1 MLGWSVH
8 RPESN
13 RAMVN
18 ETYDIIM
25 VRNNPLNLAA
35 IVQLSRATLRK
46 MIPKLLRATGGNT
59 FGIPLA
65 TRALCV
71 GLIPHPSNR
80 HDAYGTQ
87 RSDCGY

>member
-1 MLGWSVH
+1 MII
-8 RPESN
+8 
-13 RAMVN
+13 
-18 ETYDIIM
+18 ETGYIIL
-25 VRNNPLNLAA
+25 VWNNPSNVEA
-35 IVQLSRATLRK
+35 IVKLSRATFRK
-46 MIPKLLRATGGNT
+46 MIPKLLIATGGNT